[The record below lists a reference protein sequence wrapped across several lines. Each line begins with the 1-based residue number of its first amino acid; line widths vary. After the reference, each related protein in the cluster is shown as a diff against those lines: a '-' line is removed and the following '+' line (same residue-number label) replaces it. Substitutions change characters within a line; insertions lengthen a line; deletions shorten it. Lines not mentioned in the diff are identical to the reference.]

1 MTPTERLILE
11 NQIAIMDAIFELN
24 DVTRKRADAIEKC
37 INKTQRYL
45 NESEGDGG
53 H

>member
-11 NQIAIMDAIFELN
+11 NQIAIMLFIRHPESKACENSLQNAIKE
-24 DVTRKRADAIEKC
+24 TR
-37 INKTQRYL
+37 THL
-45 NESEGDGG
+45 NESDRSGE

>member
-11 NQIAIMDAIFELN
+11 NQIAIM
-24 DVTRKRADAIEKC
+24 RH
-37 INKTQRYL
+37 L
-45 NESEGDGG
+45 NEIGSANLRGPLAHRISTTQSFIYKLEADGG